1 MPLIHD
7 PDYQAELNKIKN
19 AALSSNRSF
28 WWRSLLSSVVFL
40 SAIAFLLHNSGLSDT
55 TSILIM
61 LGACTVCV
69 VAVVN
74 SAVTAIHT
82 ALVIAAGATEWTG
95 RKLLGEYKERDL

>member
-7 PDYQAELNKIKN
+7 PEYQEELDKATA
-19 AALSSNRSF
+19 AALSNNRSF
-28 WWRSLLSSVVFL
+28 WWRSLLGSAVFLAVVVFL
-40 SAIAFLLHNSGLSDT
+40 LNQSGFKDS

-61 LGACTVCV
+61 LGACTVCI

-82 ALVIAAGATEWTG
+82 TLVIVAGAVEWVG
-95 RKLLGEYKERDL
+95 RKQLGEYKAPD